1 MKKRYPTI
9 AAAVL
14 AIGVGCYSLNF
25 NPWHPTKAAL
35 TKVFIPPQFR
45 SETPPVVIVSP
56 PVAKPTEIE
65 PPTESPPK
73 VAQAEPKEFV
83 TPVPPGFETQLHA
96 PKKETK
102 KPLKAAKAAKKKVSK
117 VSKEVVKKCVLKDGK
132 LKVLR

>member
-14 AIGVGCYSLNF
+14 AVGVGCYSLNF

-35 TKVFIPPQFR
+35 TKVFVPPQFR
-45 SETPPVVIVSP
+45 SESPVVAPDVK
-56 PVAKPTEIE
+56 PVVKSVPVELPKVVIIKPTEE
-65 PPTESPPK
+65 PR
-73 VAQAEPKEFV
+73 EFV

-102 KPLKAAKAAKKKVSK
+102 KALKAAKKKVSK
-117 VSKEVVKKCVLKDGK
+117 VSKGVVKKCIVKDGK
-132 LKVLR
+132 LKLLR